1 MALEFDGKLWM
12 DLKAFPP
19 PTQHSLQFLPCRSL
33 PCMCRLQCRFC
44 AALTEPDIQH
54 ALNYVACLEIL
65 EVNCTKKLVLAT
77 CSKFLCS
84 FICPFVSTVSHS
96 VNNGINIPSSISR
109 GIRQNPCGQDLYGN
123 TGPMLVPCRHAGR
136 VYNSFQIVTPNHS
149 S

>member
-77 CSKFLCS
+77 FLNSCVHS
-84 FICPFVSTVSHS
+84 FVHLFQQS
-96 VNNGINIPSSISR
+96 VIQSITELIYLAAFPEALDRTHVGRTYMGIQVLCWFHAGMLGGYIIPSR
-109 GIRQNPCGQDLYGN
+109 
-123 TGPMLVPCRHAGR
+123 
-136 VYNSFQIVTPNHS
+136 
-149 S
+149 